1 MKLKKNM
8 SAVGHHTSH
17 PTKLSQHLA
26 VDNCTD
32 TKDLPEYFLT
42 RNHSGIFMCLDLHFL
57 FLIPFHRN

>member
-32 TKDLPEYFLT
+32 TIKIYLNIFLQET
-42 RNHSGIFMCLDLHFL
+42 IAVFL
-57 FLIPFHRN
+57 CVWIYISCF